1 MKISLKKHST
11 KYIKTMKKKN
21 KDLRTGLFALI
32 AVMIVIFI
40 IGLILNKP
48 EPMIIQGEADATEV
62 RISGKVPG
70 RIFQFMAEEGKQ
82 VHKGDT
88 LVIIESPELN
98 AKLEQATAAEN
109 AAQAQNKK
117 AIKGA
122 RKELILGAFE
132 MYQKSIVGVDITK
145 KSFERVQKLY
155 DKGVVPA
162 QKRDEAEAQYKAAVA
177 TSNAAKSQYDMAL
190 NGAENEDKEAALAL
204 VDRAKGAVNEVKSYM
219 KETTLTAPIDGE
231 ISEVFPKSGELV
243 GTGAPIMS
251 ILDLNDIWF
260 TFNVRED
267 LLGDLK
273 MEKTFK
279 IKIPALK
286 NQEVEVKVNYIKALA
301 SYATWKATKTS
312 GQFDVKT
319 FEVRAIPT
327 SKIADLR
334 PGMTAIFDVFEK
346 Q

>member
-1 MKISLKKHST
+1 MKA
-11 KYIKTMKKKN
+11 KN

-40 IGLILNKP
+40 IGIIINKP
-48 EPMIIQGEADATEV
+48 EPMIIQGEAEASEV

-70 RIFQFMAEEGKQ
+70 RIKQFSVEEGTQ
-82 VHKGDT
+82 VKAGDT
-88 LVIIESPELN
+88 LVIIESPELT
-98 AKLEQATAAEN
+98 AKLEQANAAEN

-117 AIKGA
+117 AMKGA
-122 RKELILGAFE
+122 RKELIMGAFE
-132 MYQKSIVGVDITK
+132 MYQKSLVGVDITK
-145 KSFERVQKLY
+145 KSYDRVQKLF
-155 DKGVVPA
+155 DKGVVTA

-177 TSNAAKSQYDMAL
+177 TANAAKSQYDMAL

-219 KETTLTAPIDGE
+219 KETTLVAPIDGE
-231 ISEVFPKSGELV
+231 ISDVFPKRGELV

-251 ILDLNDIWF
+251 ILDLSNIWF

-267 LLGDLK
+267 LLGSLK
-273 MEKTFK
+273 MGKTFK
-279 IKIPALK
+279 VEVPALN

-301 SYATWKATKTS
+301 SYATWKATKAT

-319 FEVRAIPT
+319 FEIRAVPT
-327 SKIADLR
+327 TKMVDLR
-334 PGMTAIFDVFEK
+334 PGMTAIFDLK
-346 Q
+346 N